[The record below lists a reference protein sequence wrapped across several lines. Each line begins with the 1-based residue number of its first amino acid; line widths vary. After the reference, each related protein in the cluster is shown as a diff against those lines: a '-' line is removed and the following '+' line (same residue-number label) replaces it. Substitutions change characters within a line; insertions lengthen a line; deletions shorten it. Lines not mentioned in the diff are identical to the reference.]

1 MFQDKTPKERKASKI
16 VVSEGVINVALNME
30 DEKVPRLSNG
40 LIGGPICAANGAPPS
55 APSMLATRR

>member
-30 DEKVPRLSNG
+30 DEKGPRLSNG
-40 LIGGPICAANGAPPS
+40 LVGGPICAPNN